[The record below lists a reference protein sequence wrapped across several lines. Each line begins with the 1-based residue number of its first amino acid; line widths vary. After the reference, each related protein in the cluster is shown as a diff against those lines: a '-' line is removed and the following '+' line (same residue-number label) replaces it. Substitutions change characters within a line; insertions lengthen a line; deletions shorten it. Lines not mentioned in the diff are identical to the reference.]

1 MSLYL
6 CRPVLI
12 RERASS
18 LREVIHRV
26 RTYVRRSQHFAW
38 GRANMQLP
46 PSPGP
51 HREGPLRG
59 AVAEDVA
66 ETSKGPQVKPSHMKA
81 ALIVVS
87 RQL

>member
-1 MSLYL
+1 MYEGPQTTAMRAIEDRPSLL
-6 CRPVLI
+6 
-12 RERASS
+12 
-18 LREVIHRV
+18 
-26 RTYVRRSQHFAW
+26 AW

-66 ETSKGPQVKPSHMKA
+66 ETSKGPQVKPSHTKA